1 MTRSYQA
8 TKEEFELWVNALLDE
23 GYDLSEFTIDE
34 LYEGYEELLD
44 EATTAVAAPGE
55 DQPKRPKKT
64 LKKIDYKSPYT
75 KPKKEFKE
83 ETNKLTPYE
92 FWKSFIG
99 KDEEL
104 VEEAVIEESVEVVE
118 RTPTSYDYWKAK
130 LEEGAGSEDRGE
142 RHVAKDAAM
151 RKRDLNQK
159 TTTITTASRPGNS
172 PSMNLPISSVPHV
185 HTPS

>member
-1 MTRSYQA
+1 M
-8 TKEEFELWVNALLDE
+8 
-23 GYDLSEFTIDE
+23 
-34 LYEGYEELLD
+34 
-44 EATTAVAAPGE
+44 
-55 DQPKRPKKT
+55 
-64 LKKIDYKSPYT
+64 
-75 KPKKEFKE
+75 
-83 ETNKLTPYE
+83 
-92 FWKSFIG
+92 
-99 KDEEL
+99 
-104 VEEAVIEESVEVVE
+104 VE